1 MNASSQINKKVY
13 STFAIVTNNQP
24 LPPEQDRAV
33 LMILE
38 SHHGTEYILHSSLY
52 ILVEN
57 CSLYIGKIALH
68 WDSLKIST
76 IPTISGVLIGD
87 RQLSCL
93 WQWWNHWGFVLP
105 CFWLQPFMLDW
116 TSGHRSMEWSEF
128 SMVNHIS
135 HSDVRE
141 ENIWQDPNFSRYGPG
156 YKDPFNFQARLPN
169 LYRVPAPTPTDQWD
183 SIWQSI
189 PYLGVDIP
197 PQART
202 KCRSTWTF

>member
-93 WQWWNHWGFVLP
+93 
-105 CFWLQPFMLDW
+105 
-116 TSGHRSMEWSEF
+116 
-128 SMVNHIS
+128 
-135 HSDVRE
+135 
-141 ENIWQDPNFSRYGPG
+141 
-156 YKDPFNFQARLPN
+156 
-169 LYRVPAPTPTDQWD
+169 
-183 SIWQSI
+183 
-189 PYLGVDIP
+189 
-197 PQART
+197 
-202 KCRSTWTF
+202 